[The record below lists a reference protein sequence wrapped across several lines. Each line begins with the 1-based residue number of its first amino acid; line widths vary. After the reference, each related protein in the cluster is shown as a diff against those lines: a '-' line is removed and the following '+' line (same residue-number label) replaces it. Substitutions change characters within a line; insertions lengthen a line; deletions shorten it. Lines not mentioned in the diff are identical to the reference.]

1 MDREERK
8 GGGKEGKMSVSIV
21 MSRQECVALIL
32 TPLPLVPPL
41 GVKKGF
47 ALIAGIALT
56 AFCQSVAQ
64 QTPPTHLHLF
74 AACLVA
80 LSTYLHAKHN
90 DAWYAERAAKKGK

>member
-1 MDREERK
+1 MP
-8 GGGKEGKMSVSIV
+8 
-21 MSRQECVALIL
+21 
-32 TPLPLVPPL
+32 PLFTLHPSLPPSLPPSL

-56 AFCQSVAQ
+56 ALCQSLAQ

-80 LSTYLHAKHN
+80 FSTYLHAKYN
-90 DAWYAERAAKKGK
+90 DAWYAERATKKGN

>member
-1 MDREERK
+1 MN
-8 GGGKEGKMSVSIV
+8 
-21 MSRQECVALIL
+21 ECLVLSEVACFHPYS
-32 TPLPLVPPL
+32 PLPSSHPPSL

-56 AFCQSVAQ
+56 AFCQSLAQ

-80 LSTYLHAKHN
+80 FSTYLHAKYN
-90 DAWYAERAAKKGK
+90 DAWYAERATKKGK

>member
-1 MDREERK
+1 MLL
-8 GGGKEGKMSVSIV
+8 SSSSNVPHLSYPYH
-21 MSRQECVALIL
+21 
-32 TPLPLVPPL
+32 PLFLPPPHLPSLPTYL

-56 AFCQSVAQ
+56 AFCQSVMQ

-80 LSTYLHAKHN
+80 FSTYLHAKYN
-90 DAWYAERAAKKGK
+90 DAWYADRAKEE